1 MAHVL
6 LSGVDARVLTAVLF
20 SPQLQSTVA
29 AAVAPWP
36 CQVMVTEVSLVLD
49 EAQEV
54 MFFLQAVMAVDL
66 AARLVAV
73 VLMVAAALATPPG
86 VVVESVV
93 EESAQAAMEVAVSIS
108 LSPPGTTPNKKLA
121 SSAATPEHLS
131 SPAPPTNQH
140 PPAVYPLG
148 LGGWKPWLFH

>member
-1 MAHVL
+1 M
-6 LSGVDARVLTAVLF
+6 TAVLF
-20 SPQLQSTVA
+20 SPQLQSTAAA

-36 CQVMVTEVSLVLD
+36 CQVVVTEVSLVLD

-54 MFFLQAVMAVDL
+54 MFAWQAVMAVDL
-66 AARLVAV
+66 AACLVAV

-108 LSPPGTTPNKKLA
+108 LSPPGTTPNKELA
-121 SSAATPEHLS
+121 SSPATPEHLSS

>member
-1 MAHVL
+1 M
-6 LSGVDARVLTAVLF
+6 
-20 SPQLQSTVA
+20 
-29 AAVAPWP
+29 
-36 CQVMVTEVSLVLD
+36 EVSLVLD

-54 MFFLQAVMAVDL
+54 MFAWQAVMVVDL

-108 LSPPGTTPNKKLA
+108 LSPPGSTPNKELA

-131 SPAPPTNQH
+131 SFAPPTNQH
-140 PPAVYPLG
+140 PLAVHPLS
-148 LGGWKPWLFH
+148 WKAGSPGFSIRSWWRPM